1 MLGKLRQRAFQ
12 RLSLEREI
20 RRWRRCVASLRVS
33 SLPRQA
39 DRTVLFCDLMTIAAT
54 AKIKS
59 LIGGLLALK
68 GYRTV
73 VLLEKRNR
81 PIERIFEAVVSD
93 ARFVYLDAF
102 ADAEQV
108 VAARKVATRII
119 SDLSHLQD
127 LIGFEQDGFRTGRN
141 VLSIVL
147 RELRKGRVENDNPEH
162 RKLALDTL
170 VRSLLAKD
178 AVARILKE
186 HLPDLAVFNERG
198 YTPAGEAF
206 DGCVLA
212 NIDTIQWC
220 GAPKDD
226 CLLYRRYNANT
237 RGEHPLTFS
246 KQTWQKL
253 QLMPWTAKDDHSVT
267 DRIQAEYASGTW
279 GSRQQL
285 QDGKSIVSA
294 EEVYQRLRTRS
305 GQEDGRNLLS
315 HSLRCDLFLRNQPV
329 R

>member
-1 MLGKLRQRAFQ
+1 MLGKLRKRAFQ

-20 RRWRRCVASLRVS
+20 RRWRRCVASLRAS
-33 SLPRQA
+33 SLPRRA

-54 AKIKS
+54 AKIES
-59 LIGGLLALK
+59 LIGGLLASK
-68 GYRTV
+68 D
-73 VLLEKRNR
+73 
-81 PIERIFEAVVSD
+81 IERLCCWKSAI
-93 ARFVYLDAF
+93 ARLSGFFRPSFLM
-102 ADAEQV
+102 
-108 VAARKVATRII
+108 R
-119 SDLSHLQD
+119 DLSTWTRLWTQSKWSRPEKSPRVSFRTFLIFRILLD
-127 LIGFEQDGFRTGRN
+127 LSRTASGTGRN

-237 RGEHPLTFS
+237 RGEHPSLFPNRLGRIFS
-246 KQTWQKL
+246 
-253 QLMPWTAKDDHSVT
+253 
-267 DRIQAEYASGTW
+267 
-279 GSRQQL
+279 
-285 QDGKSIVSA
+285 
-294 EEVYQRLRTRS
+294 
-305 GQEDGRNLLS
+305 
-315 HSLRCDLFLRNQPV
+315 
-329 R
+329 